1 MKRLSIS
8 PKEFMNWTWAQI
20 EPFYSELMDSPIHQ
34 ENLSEW
40 LQQWSLLASLI
51 YETKQRHYVAVTTN
65 TNDLEAEQKYNNFLD
80 HVFTPA
86 EMADQELK
94 RKLLESGFQP
104 EGFAIPLRTIRAEVE
119 IFNQENLPLIASE
132 LKLSARYD
140 HLIGEQT
147 AEWEGKEV
155 TLLQLQEVL
164 RDVDRSKREQAWR
177 LSARRWLEDR
187 DAMNALWA
195 DLLDVRVR
203 LARNS
208 GMPDYRAYRWKQLM
222 RFDYTPQDCKK
233 FHKTIEEIVVPAV
246 RVLYEKRRQKLGVD
260 RLRPWDINV
269 DPLGRPALR
278 PFENTV
284 ELEER
289 VGWII
294 QQVDPQLGQYFE
306 TMRRENLLDVENR
319 KGKAPGGYCTEFLVS
334 NRPFILMNAVG
345 AHEDVQ
351 TLLHEGG
358 HAFHVFEI
366 GSLPYFHQ
374 KKIGLEFMEVASTS
388 MELLGA
394 PYFTIDRGGF
404 YTPEEAA
411 RARIEFIEEVI
422 LFWPYMA
429 VVDAFQHWVYENPDQ
444 AAFSANCDAVWGELW
459 DRFMIGCDWSGLDA
473 ERITGWHRK
482 LHIFQDPFYYIEYG
496 LAQFGAFQV
505 WSNALKDQKAAVQAY
520 RKALALGGTVPLPE
534 LYATAGAK
542 FAFDPE
548 TVQQA
553 VDLGIRMIEDL
564 ERNTEPHL

>member
-1 MKRLSIS
+1 MNSLSIS
-8 PKEFMNWTWAQI
+8 PIEFMNWSWEQI
-20 EPFYSELMDSPIHQ
+20 EPFYSELIQSPISQ
-34 ENLSEW
+34 ENISEW
-40 LQQWSLLASLI
+40 LGRWSFLAGLV
-51 YETKQRHYVAVTTN
+51 YETRQRHYVAVTTN
-65 TNDLEAEQKYNNFLD
+65 TNDLEARQKYDTFLD
-80 HVFTPA
+80 HVFPTS
-86 EMADQELK
+86 EIADQELK
-94 RKLLESGFQP
+94 RKLLDSGFQP
-104 EGFAIPLRTIRAEVE
+104 EGFAIPLRAIRAEVE
-119 IFNQENLPLIASE
+119 IYNQENLPLIASE
-132 LKLSARYD
+132 LKLISRYD
-140 HLIGEQT
+140 QLIGEQT

-177 LSARRWLEDR
+177 LSANRWLADR
-187 DAMNALWA
+187 EAMNGLWA
-195 DLLDVRVR
+195 DLLDVRAR
-203 LARNS
+203 LGRNS
-208 GMPDYRAYRWKQLM
+208 GMSDYRAYRWNQLM
-222 RFDYTPQDCKK
+222 RFDYTPQDCQQL
-233 FHKTIEEIVVPAV
+233 HQTIEEIVVPAA
-246 RVLYEKRRQKLGVD
+246 RILYEKRRQKLGVD
-260 RLRPWDINV
+260 RLRPWDLNV
-269 DPLGRPALR
+269 DPLGRSALR
-278 PFENTV
+278 PFDNTV

-289 VGWII
+289 VGWIF

-306 TMRRENLLDVENR
+306 IMRRENLLDVENR
-319 KGKAPGGYCTEFLVS
+319 KGKASGGYCTEFPVS

-394 PYFTIDRGGF
+394 PYFTLDRGGF

-429 VVDAFQHWVYENPDQ
+429 VVDAFQHWVYENPNQ
-444 AAFSANCDAVWGELW
+444 AAISANCDAAWGDLW
-459 DRFMIGCDWSGLDA
+459 DRFIVGCDWSGLDS
-473 ERITGWHRK
+473 ERVTGWHRK
-482 LHIFQDPFYYIEYG
+482 GHIFQDPFYYVEYG
-496 LAQFGAFQV
+496 LAQFGAFQI
-505 WSNALKDQKAAVQAY
+505 WNNALKDQKAAVQAY
-520 RKALALGGTVPLPE
+520 RKALALGGTVPLPQ

-542 FAFDPE
+542 FAFDAG

-564 ERNTEPHL
+564 ESKADPYL